1 MVVEEREA
9 LSPAGARS
17 PSLTVG
23 WPPWVAVCIGVVAAS
38 TSAVLVRYATGIEP
52 LAIAFWRCAAGAA
65 ALAPFAWKR
74 LHAVDGRKM
83 RLPLVA
89 GAFLAV
95 HFASWISSIR
105 LTSIASSVLLV
116 STTPVFIA
124 VAAWA
129 IQHETFARSTWV
141 GIAVALA
148 GTALIGGGDVGGS
161 SLLGDFLAIVGAAAA
176 GGYFMAGQL
185 ARRDLGILEYATIT
199 YATSALLLLAACLG
213 GGVPLT
219 GYAAKPW
226 WALAGLIV
234 GPQLLGH
241 TGINFA
247 LKAIDPTTVSVIVM
261 AEPVLATAL
270 AFILLNETPSLL
282 VLPGGVAILFGI
294 YLVTSVHPVPMTE

>member
-17 PSLTVG
+17 PSLAVG

-129 IQHETFARSTWV
+129 FQHETFARSTWV

-148 GTALIGGGDVGGS
+148 GTALIGGGDIGGS

-282 VLPGGVAILFGI
+282 VLPGGAAILFGI